1 MLKDLFYIGLG
12 GALLAK
18 EKVEK
23 ELNELVEKGKLNK
36 EEAEKFI
43 DKAKVKGAE
52 EEQEFK
58 ARLKEA
64 IREVL
69 DEMDLATRSDIEGL
83 KKREEEQK
91 K

>member
-36 EEAEKFI
+36 EEAQKLI
-43 DKAKVKGAE
+43 DKAKAKGE
-52 EEQEFK
+52 EEEKEAK
-58 ARLKEA
+58 AKLKEA

-69 DEMDLATRSDIEGL
+69 NEMDLATKSDIEEL
-83 KKREEEQK
+83 KKEK

>member
-1 MLKDLFYIGLG
+1 MLKDLMYIGLG

-36 EEAEKFI
+36 EEAQKFI
-43 DKAKVKGAE
+43 DKAKVKGE
-52 EEQEFK
+52 EEEKELK
-58 ARLKEA
+58 AKIKEA
-64 IREVL
+64 VREVL
-69 DEMDLATRSDIEGL
+69 DEMDLATKADIDAL
-83 KKREEEQK
+83 KKEHK

>member
-1 MLKDLFYIGLG
+1 MLKDLIYIGLG
-12 GALLAK
+12 SALLAK

-36 EEAEKFI
+36 EEAQKFL
-43 DKAKVKGAE
+43 DKAKAKGEE

-58 ARLKEA
+58 SKVKEA
-64 IREVL
+64 VREVL
-69 DEMDLATRSDIEGL
+69 DEMNLATRSDIETL
-83 KKREEEQK
+83 KNERK

>member
-36 EEAEKFI
+36 EEAQKLI
-43 DKAKVKGAE
+43 DKAKAKGEDE
-52 EEQEFK
+52 EKEFK
-58 ARLKEA
+58 SKLKEA

-69 DEMDLATRSDIEGL
+69 EEMDLATKSDIEAL
-83 KKREEEQK
+83 HKEKEKKK
-91 K
+91 